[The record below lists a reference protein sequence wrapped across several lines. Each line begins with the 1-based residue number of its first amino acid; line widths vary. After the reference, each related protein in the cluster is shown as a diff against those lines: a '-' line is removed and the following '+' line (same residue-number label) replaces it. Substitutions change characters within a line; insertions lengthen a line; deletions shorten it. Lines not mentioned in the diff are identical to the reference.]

1 MSLLP
6 RVSSLTRERLSRE
19 LDERGPEVCR
29 TEFALELRADNPEL
43 LDMAVRCARD
53 VGGPVESQQV
63 MNGFLFFYRLLSNE
77 AHAAAG
83 VSRDSA
89 RGPTLGLLPRVS
101 AETRA
106 AMVKRIDALGPVE
119 FTRQATAE
127 MEHGNPELLI
137 MAHDFAEGQR
147 NYIGVMQGF
156 ALLYASLLEESL
168 TKSGPLH

>member
-1 MSLLP
+1 MSPLP

-19 LDERGPEVCR
+19 LDERGPDVCR

-43 LDMAVRCARD
+43 LDMAIRCAHD
-53 VGGPVESQQV
+53 VGGPVASQQV

-77 AHAAAG
+77 ARSAAG
-83 VSRDSA
+83 MSPKSA
-89 RGPTLGLLPRVS
+89 GVPTLSLLPRVS

-106 AMVKRIDALGPVE
+106 AMVKRIDALGPDE

-127 MEHGNPELLI
+127 MERGNPELLV
-137 MAHDFAEGQR
+137 MAHDFATEQR
-147 NYIGVMQGF
+147 NYIGIMQGF

-168 TKSGPLH
+168 TKGGPLH